1 MAGSTPASLSADAP
15 ATAQVAAGQPRKA
28 RSISP
33 ALETWR
39 RFRRHRL
46 AVTGAIVLLILVSG
60 VLLGPYVWPVAIND
74 IDFAAK
80 LQGPSLAH
88 PLGTD
93 DLGQDLLARMMYG
106 GRISL
111 AVGFAAMLVA
121 LTVGVLVGSVAGM
134 SSGWVD
140 AALMWLTD
148 LFLALPTLPLL
159 LLVMY
164 LFRDSMKK
172 VLGVEGGAF
181 VLIVVVIGG
190 LRWMPVARL
199 VRAQFL
205 SLREKEFVEA
215 ARALGAS
222 KVRQVVQHIL
232 PNALGPVIVVGT
244 IDVAAAIIF
253 ESTLSFLGLGFPSDV
268 PTWGSMLRDAKDY
281 LDIAAALGAVP
292 GRRDLPHRAGD
303 QLHRRR
309 AARRV
314 RSAPRAVG
322 ASVSVQDTL
331 LDIRGLKTWFKTEDG
346 MVRAVDGVDLRID
359 RGETVGVVGE
369 SGCGKTV
376 TARSV
381 LKLIDMPPGRFE
393 AGQILWQGRDLIP
406 LDQDEMNKIRAREI
420 AIIFQEPMTS
430 LNPVYTVGD
439 QIAEVIALH
448 QKLSPQAGDGRR
460 RRDAAPGRHPQ
471 PAAARARLSAPV
483 LRRHAPARHDRHGAV
498 LPAQAPD
505 RRRADHGARRHHPG
519 ADPGADAGDEGRAS
533 AWRSC

>member
-1 MAGSTPASLSADAP
+1 MAGSTPASLSAEAP
-15 ATAQVAAGQPRKA
+15 VRAAAVAEPRKA

-39 RFRRHRL
+39 RFRRHVL

-121 LTVGVLVGSVAGM
+121 LTVGVLIGSVAGM

-164 LFRDSMKK
+164 LFRDTMKK
-172 VLGVEGGAF
+172 ILGVEGGAF

-281 LDIAAALGAVP
+281 LDIAAHWALFPGGAIFLTVLAINFI
-292 GRRDLPHRAGD
+292 GDGLRDAFDP
-303 QLHRRR
+303 
-309 AARRV
+309 RRV
-314 RSAPRAVG
+314 
-322 ASVSVQDTL
+322 L
-331 LDIRGLKTWFKTEDG
+331 
-346 MVRAVDGVDLRID
+346 
-359 RGETVGVVGE
+359 
-369 SGCGKTV
+369 
-376 TARSV
+376 
-381 LKLIDMPPGRFE
+381 
-393 AGQILWQGRDLIP
+393 
-406 LDQDEMNKIRAREI
+406 
-420 AIIFQEPMTS
+420 
-430 LNPVYTVGD
+430 
-439 QIAEVIALH
+439 
-448 QKLSPQAGDGRR
+448 
-460 RRDAAPGRHPQ
+460 
-471 PAAARARLSAPV
+471 
-483 LRRHAPARHDRHGAV
+483 
-498 LPAQAPD
+498 
-505 RRRADHGARRHHPG
+505 
-519 ADPGADAGDEGRAS
+519 
-533 AWRSC
+533 

>member
-1 MAGSTPASLSADAP
+1 MAGSTPASLSAEAPVRAP
-15 ATAQVAAGQPRKA
+15 ATAAEQRKA

-39 RFRRHRL
+39 RFRRHVL
-46 AVTGAIVLLILVSG
+46 AVTGAIVLLILVLG
-60 VLLGPYVWPVAIND
+60 VLVGPYVWPVAIND

-111 AVGFAAMLVA
+111 AVGFAAMMVA
-121 LTVGVLVGSVAGM
+121 LFVGVLVGSVAGM
-134 SSGWVD
+134 ASGWVD

-164 LFRDSMKK
+164 LFRDSVKK

-281 LDIAAALGAVP
+281 LDIAAALGPVP
-292 GRRDLPHRAGD
+292 GRRDLPHGARD

-309 AARRV
+309 AARRL
-314 RSAPRAVG
+314 RSAPRALG
-322 ASVSVQDTL
+322 AIVSVADTL
-331 LDIRGLKTWFKTEDG
+331 LDIRGLKTWFKIEDG
-346 MVRAVDGVDLRID
+346 MVRAVDGVDLHID
-359 RGETVGVVGE
+359 RGETRGRGGRIGLRQDRDRALGAEADRHAAGPLRGRPDPVAGQGPHP
-369 SGCGKTV
+369 
-376 TARSV
+376 AR
-381 LKLIDMPPGRFE
+381 PGRDEQDPRPRDRHHLPGADDLAQPGLHGGRPDRRGDRAAPE
-393 AGQILWQGRDLIP
+393 AV
-406 LDQDEMNKIRAREI
+406 A
-420 AIIFQEPMTS
+420 
-430 LNPVYTVGD
+430 
-439 QIAEVIALH
+439 
-448 QKLSPQAGDGRR
+448 QAGDGGR
-460 RRDAAPGRHPQ
+460 RRDAAAGQHPQ

-483 LRRHAPARHDRHGAV
+483 LRRHAPARHDRHGAL

-519 ADPGADAGDEGRAS
+519 ADPRADAGDEGQAS